1 MMNLSHLPNARPNE
15 QVVLFLRRHW
25 FSPLTIIFWFVI
37 LMLIPIAISWYFIET
52 LQTWLLDPFFG
63 PVMIVFGSMYVLSVW
78 LFAFME
84 FTDFYLDTWIITNE
98 RILNN
103 EQEGLFKRTE
113 SELDLVSIQ
122 DTTAETHGFLQTIFT
137 FGNVLI
143 QTAGE
148 KERFNFKNV
157 DNPEKIKA
165 LIMRLVETKRA
176 RQDEP
181 KTVS

>member
-1 MMNLSHLPNARPNE
+1 MMNLSHLPNSRPNE
-15 QVVLFLRRHW
+15 KVVLFLRRHW
-25 FSPLTIIFWFVI
+25 FAPFTIIFWFIV
-37 LMLIPIAISWYFIET
+37 LSVIPISIYWFFVET
-52 LQTWLLDPFFG
+52 IHGWLAHPFFG
-63 PVMIVFGSMYVLSVW
+63 PVIIVFASMYFLSVW
-78 LFAFME
+78 LFAFLE
-84 FTDFYLDTWIITNE
+84 FTDYFLDTWIITNE

-103 EQEGLFKRTE
+103 EQDGLFKRTE
-113 SELDLVSIQ
+113 SELNLVSIQ
-122 DTTAETHGFLQTIFT
+122 DVTAETHGILQTIFT
-137 FGNVLI
+137 FGNVRI

-165 LIMRLVETKRA
+165 LIMRLVEDKRS

>member
-1 MMNLSHLPNARPNE
+1 MMNLNHLPNARPNE
-15 QVVLFLRRHW
+15 RVVLFLRRHW
-25 FSPLTIIFWFVI
+25 FSPLTIVFWS
-37 LMLIPIAISWYFIET
+37 LMLLMIPIAIALYFADTVE
-52 LQTWLLDPFFG
+52 TWLADPFFG
-63 PVMIVFGSMYVLSVW
+63 PVIVVFGSMYVLSVW

-84 FTDFYLDTWIITNE
+84 FTDYYLDTWIITNE

-122 DTTAETHGFLQTIFT
+122 DTTAETHGILQTLFT
-137 FGNVLI
+137 FGNVRI

-157 DNPEKIKA
+157 DAPEKIKA

>member
-1 MMNLSHLPNARPNE
+1 MIHLSHLPSARDNE

-25 FSPLTIIFWFVI
+25 FAPFTIVFWFVALSAI
-37 LMLIPIAISWYFIET
+37 PLLITWYFADRVES
-52 LQTWLLDPFFG
+52 WLTDPFFG
-63 PVMIVFGSMYVLSVW
+63 PLVVVIASMYFLSVW

-84 FTDFYLDTWIITNE
+84 FTDYYLDTWIITNE

-137 FGNVLI
+137 FGNVVI

-148 KERFNFKNV
+148 KERFVFKNV

-165 LIMRLVETKRA
+165 IIMKQVEDKRA
-176 RQDEP
+176 RMSQQ
-181 KTVS
+181 KTAS

>member
-1 MMNLSHLPNARPNE
+1 MMKLSHLPNARPNE
-15 QVVLFLRRHW
+15 QVILFLRRHW
-25 FSPLTIIFWFVI
+25 FAPFTIVFWFI
-37 LMLIPIAISWYFIET
+37 MLSVIPISIYWYFAET
-52 LQTWLLDPFFG
+52 VQTWMTHPFFG
-63 PVMIVFGSMYVLSVW
+63 PVIVVFVSMYFLSVW
-78 LFAFME
+78 LFAFLE
-84 FTDFYLDTWIITNE
+84 FTDYFLDTWIITNE

-157 DNPEKIKA
+157 DDPEKIKV
-165 LIMRLVETKRA
+165 LIMRLVEDKRA